1 MYSTISSIG
10 IYAPEIRIDNS
21 FFEKILDTNDEW
33 IRQRTGIQNRFYA
46 RADEFT
52 GDLCVQAVENL
63 LECNDANISDVDFI
77 IVATSTPEHTMPSVA
92 SQVQARLNI
101 KKAGCIDI
109 SAACAG
115 FVYGIILAKGLIA
128 SGANK
133 KVLVIGAETLSKV
146 INFEDRT
153 SCILFGDGA
162 GAVIVEASNE
172 NYIFQSITET
182 DGASGQNLYLS
193 NLSPTINGET
203 IIGDNTIHQNGRAV
217 FKWAVSTLV
226 EKIKSLVELNNRTI
240 DGIDWLIPHS
250 ANLRILEAVC
260 EGIGFPIEKCLE
272 SIKQYG
278 NTSAASIPIAWY
290 NGLKSGKVKVD
301 DIIVLA
307 GFGGG
312 LTTSSICIQNKIAL
326 KS

>member
-1 MYSTISSIG
+1 MHSSISSIG
-10 IYAPEIRIDNS
+10 MYVPETRIDNS
-21 FFEKILDTNDEW
+21 YFENILDTNEEW
-33 IRQRTGIQNRFYA
+33 IRQRTGIQSRYYA
-46 RADEFT
+46 TEDEFT
-52 GDLCVQAVENL
+52 SDLCVKAVKNL
-63 LECNDANISDVDFI
+63 LESNDADVSDVDFI
-77 IVATSTPEHTMPSVA
+77 IVATSTPDHTMPSVA

-101 KKAGCIDI
+101 KNTGCVDI

-128 SGANK
+128 SGACK

-146 INFEDRT
+146 LNFEDRT

-162 GAVIVEASNE
+162 GAVIIEASTE

-182 DGASGQNLYLS
+182 NGELGQNLYLS
-193 NLSPTINGET
+193 NQPATINGEK
-203 IIGDNTIHQNGRAV
+203 IISDNKIHQNGRAV

-226 EKIKSLVELNNRTI
+226 EKIKNLAELNHKTLEN
-240 DGIDWLIPHS
+240 IDWLIPHS
-250 ANLRILEAVC
+250 ANLRILETVC
-260 EGIGFPIEKCLE
+260 ESLNFPKEKCLE
-272 SIKQYG
+272 SVKHYG

-290 NGLKSGKVKVD
+290 NGLKSGKVRMD
-301 DIIVLA
+301 DIIILA

-312 LTTSSICIQNKIAL
+312 LTSSSICIQNRIVL